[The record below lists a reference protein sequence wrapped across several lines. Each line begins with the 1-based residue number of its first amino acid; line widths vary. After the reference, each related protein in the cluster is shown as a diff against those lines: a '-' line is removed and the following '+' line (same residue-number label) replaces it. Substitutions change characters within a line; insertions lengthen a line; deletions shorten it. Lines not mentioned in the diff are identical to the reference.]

1 MKGHEYARAQV
12 KAHLAATVP
21 NRLAAIK
28 TALAVTTPAAPAG
41 YFLTDSLPTDPA
53 LYPCVVVMSTGA
65 PAMKR
70 QSVQAAGDSVDFV
83 VMYALRIVV
92 ACRTDVAG
100 GEELASLDR
109 DRLMLAV
116 REALLAPANF
126 PADLELLTQD
136 LAEDT
141 GAAAQD
147 LRGRPL
153 AAGQIT
159 CQVGVLETLAAL
171 PASDAVEE
179 SEIDVVGHPSGTVNI
194 SPAP

>member
-1 MKGHEYARAQV
+1 MR
-12 KAHLAATVP
+12 
-21 NRLAAIK
+21 
-28 TALAVTTPAAPAG
+28 
-41 YFLTDSLPTDPA
+41 
-53 LYPCVVVMSTGA
+53 
-65 PAMKR
+65 R
-70 QSVQAAGDSVDFV
+70 QSVQASGDTVDFV
-83 VMYALRIVV
+83 VLYSLRIVV

-100 GEELASLDR
+100 GEELASVDR

-116 REALLAPANF
+116 REALLAPGNF

-136 LAEDT
+136 MAEDT

-171 PASDAVEE
+171 PVPDALVVSDV
-179 SEIDVVGHPSGTVNI
+179 DVTGYGRDTVTL
-194 SPAP
+194 PTT